1 MFASANQRDRAKR
14 SRIRN
19 VATRRRST
27 LVSGS
32 RNVRRVGR
40 VLFVSVFAVSGLVA
54 TAPLAF
60 ACPALDPGCVV
71 EDTTTTTGGVL
82 EDTTTTG
89 GGVLE
94 DTTTTGGGVLEDTS
108 TTAGG
113 VLEDTTTT
121 VGGALPGD
129 GSLPGGVIPG
139 GGGTVPGGGNESQP
153 GGGETTPGGGGGNQ
167 GGGGGTTSGG
177 GTQSE
182 PTSSTTQGEPTG
194 VLSASGSVGSTPTGD
209 ASTTVGRPFPSF
221 LDEGSGALFSGSRLV
236 KTLAFPFML
245 ILLVVAFV
253 FMQNRIDRRDPRL
266 ALAPVGSE
274 YLPFT

>member
-1 MFASANQRDRAKR
+1 
-14 SRIRN
+14 
-19 VATRRRST
+19 
-27 LVSGS
+27 VSGS
-32 RNVRRVGR
+32 SNVRMLRR
-40 VLFVSVFAVSGLVA
+40 VLFVSVFTVSGLVA

-71 EDTTTTTGGVL
+71 EDTTTTGGGVV
-82 EDTTTTG
+82 EDSTTTG

-94 DTTTTGGGVLEDTS
+94 DTT

-139 GGGTVPGGGNESQP
+139 GGGIVPGGGNGSQP
-153 GGGETTPGGGGGNQ
+153 GGGGTTPGGGGGNQ
-167 GGGGGTTSGG
+167 GGGGGTPSGG
-177 GTQSE
+177 GTQPE
-182 PTSSTTQGEPTG
+182 PTSSTTHSQPTG
-194 VLSASGSVGSTPTGD
+194 VLSGSGSVPFNPPGD
-209 ASTTVGRPFPSF
+209 VSTTVGRPFPSF
-221 LDEGSGALFSGSRLV
+221 LDEGSGALLSGSRLV
-236 KTLAFPFML
+236 KTLAFPFIL

-253 FMQNRIDRRDPRL
+253 CMQNRIDRKDPRL